1 MRVKPTWSIQED
13 RTARLTASALGAPVV
28 LLLLRNVEP
37 DGVVRVGRIAG
48 AADLALGELFGVSVC
63 DFLLYSMII
72 RRVNPECMLSCARY
86 ALLMRCRPAYETT
99 APAR

>member
-37 DGVVRVGRIAG
+37 DGVVRVGRVAG
-48 AADLALGELFGVSVC
+48 AADLALGELFVSVC
-63 DFLLYSMII
+63 VLMVYDMTI
-72 RRVNPECMLSCARY
+72 RLVDAGSL
-86 ALLMRCRPAYETT
+86 
-99 APAR
+99 